1 MKWVLWVAV
10 LPVAAVLDAVSAATG
25 RPAAHPNE
33 GMGRLKPGRKRQGGL
48 VVRETGND
56 RQAGAL
62 HSDRYP
68 PTDVRGPWL

>member
-25 RPAAHPNE
+25 GQPRTPMKN
-33 GMGRLKPGRKRQGGL
+33 GRLKPGRKRQGGL